1 MKGEISNVV
10 RRDNININQSVS
22 GNNKKVD
29 NVQDSHKNINKA
41 NVSRNDCLLD
51 DLLENNTYGQS
62 VHHHRNNI
70 VNNNHANH
78 NQNDDD

>member
-1 MKGEISNVV
+1 MKGEISNVL
-10 RRDNININQSVS
+10 RRDNTNINQSVPE
-22 GNNKKVD
+22 NNKKVD

-51 DLLENNTYGQS
+51 DLLENNTYVQS